1 MATSKFSGFVI
12 SSCTINVFFYF
23 FFQAIDLILE
33 PMMPNMPMLPMLTP
47 SSLVLACF
55 VYKSSRDVLKAVS
68 VIDENQMD
76 SVPSK
81 LLFSIEKHGENLA
94 EALNAVNYKFY
105 DYKCYLLISNFLKV
119 PLDLRKSYVHSYL
132 GLIWNKIVSK
142 RIAKFGVHL
151 IIGDLVYD
159 TQHNQVI
166 LLDDGNKHKFTIYD
180 VVLPLPGPDTI
191 YPDNVIANWYDDLFK
206 WDWLPKKNFNRN
218 SKY

>member
-1 MATSKFSGFVI
+1 MVARHIFLKGT
-12 SSCTINVFFYF
+12 
-23 FFQAIDLILE
+23 
-33 PMMPNMPMLPMLTP
+33 
-47 SSLVLACF
+47 VLACF